1 MQRDVSS
8 SKVLKQWGV
17 GVSYYAKETWLG
29 LIVFQAGRQCYHVSV
44 NITGAS
50 PAYVE
55 ALVERLNIHIN
66 NLLYELGRI
75 PR

>member
-1 MQRDVSS
+1 MRRDVSS
-8 SKVLKQWGV
+8 SKVIKQWGV
-17 GVSYYAKETWLG
+17 SVSDYTKETWLG
-29 LIVFQAGRQCYHVSV
+29 LVVFQAGRQCYHVSV

-66 NLLYELGRI
+66 NLLYELRRI

>member
-1 MQRDVSS
+1 MQPSASS

-17 GVSYYAKETWLG
+17 GVSDYAKEAWLG